1 MHKRP
6 LCFDKLRK
14 VPKQFSWVDQRLV
27 RDGHIDRLSHPAC
40 ALYLFLLTVADARGL
55 SFYSDLSVGRRLSM
69 AQSDLQ
75 KARKALIQGDLVA
88 YQKPLYQVLALDEPP
103 RLRVPQIPRL
113 SKADTPMAIKD
124 ILKHIAET
132 LS

>member
-6 LCFDKLRK
+6 ICFAKLRK

-40 ALYLFLLTVADARGL
+40 ALSLFLLTVADARGL
-55 SFYSDLSVGRRLSM
+55 SFYSDLSLCRRLSM
-69 AQSDLQ
+69 AQIDVQ
-75 KARKALIQGDLVA
+75 KARKALIQRDLVA
-88 YQKPLYQVLALDEPP
+88 YHKPLYQVLALDDGPLLPSPQTP
-103 RLRVPQIPRL
+103 RM
-113 SKADTPMAIKD
+113 STTDKPMAIKD
-124 ILKHIAET
+124 VFKHIAET